1 MSEENNNFRLIKD
14 KPRSKKLNPR
24 VDLAAMISISFLLI
38 IFFMVTKELAR
49 PQSMDLGV
57 PSCGDGPTHG
67 FIGCGVDPRRQIT
80 LLLDGDNK
88 IIGYR
93 GLLEIPEDQ
102 PISLNYGKDIR
113 KELLDMSKKV
123 LQTTGDIE
131 KGAIVLIKP
140 SKKSNYGNLV
150 DILDEM
156 AITQIP
162 TYAIINDFTPQEQK
176 LLASR

>member
-14 KPRSKKLNPR
+14 KPRSRKLNPR
-24 VDLAAMISISFLLI
+24 VDLTAMISVSFLLI
-38 IFFMVTKELAR
+38 IFFMVNKELSR
-49 PQSMDLGV
+49 PQMMDLGL
-57 PSCGDGPTHG
+57 PETCDDCH
-67 FIGCGVDPRRQIT
+67 IGCPVDPRRQIT
-80 LLLDGDNK
+80 LLLDDDNK

-93 GLLEIPEDQ
+93 GLLEYPEDK
-102 PISLNYGKDIR
+102 PTPLNYGKDLR

-123 LQTTGDIE
+123 LQSTGDTN

-156 AITQIP
+156 AIAQIP
-162 TYAIINDFTPQEQK
+162 TYAIINDITPKEQK